1 MRPGYAD
8 LLADVKLHIERARLR
23 AAGALNEATVRLYGE
38 IGRLIV
44 ERQEHGRWGDRV
56 IDRLARDLRR
66 AYPEAKGFS
75 KRNLFGMR
83 SLYLSWR
90 QNPNGADASAQLPW
104 SHNLLILKLI
114 DNPSARAWYLREA
127 VRNGWSVRVL
137 RHQID
142 SDLYARQVLGPKT
155 HNFRRTL
162 PPLQSDLAEELLKDP
177 YRFDF
182 LGLGP
187 RLRERELER
196 ALVDR
201 LQDFLLELGVGF
213 AFIGRQFRLEV
224 GEKEYVLDLLFYH
237 LRLRCL
243 VAIELKAGAF
253 EPADA
258 GQMNFYLSALDDLLR
273 HPDDRPSIGI
283 VLCREKDRTTVEYAL
298 RDTAKPIGV
307 SEWRLRPSLPESL
320 RAALPSPEAILAEL
334 RKGDPS

>member
-8 LLADVKLHIERARLR
+8 LLADVKLHIERARIR
-23 AAGALNEATVRLYGE
+23 AASSLNAATVRLYGE

-44 ERQEHGRWGDRV
+44 QRQEQGRWGDRI
-56 IDRLARDLRR
+56 IDRLARDLKR
-66 AYPEAKGFS
+66 AYPEANGFS
-75 KRNLFGMR
+75 RRNLFEMR
-83 SLYLSWR
+83 SLYLFWR
-90 QNPNGADASAQLPW
+90 QNPDSADVSAQLPW
-104 SHNLLILKLI
+104 SHNLLIFRRI
-114 DNPSARAWYLREA
+114 NDPSARSWYLREA
-127 VRNGWSVRVL
+127 ARTGWSVRVL

-142 SDLYARQVLGPKT
+142 TELYERQALGPKT

-182 LGLGP
+182 LGLSP
-187 RLRERELER
+187 QLRERELER

-213 AFIGRQFRLEV
+213 AFLGRQFRLEV
-224 GEKEYVLDLLFYH
+224 GEKEHVLDLLFYH

-243 VAIELKAGAF
+243 VAIELKAGSF
-253 EPADA
+253 EPADI

-298 RDTAKPIGV
+298 RDTSKPIGV
-307 SEWRLRPSLPESL
+307 AEWRLRTSLPESL
-320 RAALPSPEAILAEL
+320 RAALPSPEALAAEL
-334 RKGDPS
+334 EKGGPR

>member
-1 MRPGYAD
+1 MRPGYDD
-8 LLADVKLHIERARLR
+8 LLADVKVHIERARLR

-44 ERQEHGRWGDRV
+44 ERQEKGRWGDHI
-56 IDRLARDLRR
+56 IDRLARDLRK
-66 AYPEAKGFS
+66 AFPEARGFS
-75 KRNLFGMR
+75 RRNLFGMR
-83 SLYLSWR
+83 SLFLAWR
-90 QNPNGADASAQLPW
+90 ADPNCADASAQLSW
-104 SHNLLILKLI
+104 SHNLLVLKEI
-114 DNPSARAWYLREA
+114 NSPAARAWYLGEA
-127 VRNGWSVRVL
+127 SRNGWSVRVL

-142 SDLYARQVLGPKT
+142 TDLYRRQALGPKT

-187 RLRERELER
+187 RIRERELER

-213 AFIGRQFRLEV
+213 AFIGRQFRLDV
-224 GEKEYVLDLLFYH
+224 GDKEYVLDLLFYH

-243 VAIELKAGAF
+243 VAIELKSGAF

-273 HPDDRPSIGI
+273 HPEDRPSIGMI
-283 VLCREKDRTTVEYAL
+283 LCREKERTTVEYAL
-298 RDTAKPIGV
+298 RDAGKPIGV
-307 SEWRLRPSLPESL
+307 AAWSLSPSLPEHL
-320 RAALPSPEAILAEL
+320 RAALPSPEAILSEL
-334 RKGDPS
+334 RKGDPP